1 MKKIFAILM
10 LCSWSV
16 FAEPVDINKADA
28 DTISKSLSNIGPKK
42 AAAIVQYRTEHGDFK
57 SVKDIENVS
66 GIGAK
71 TIALIEKDIVFTDSA
86 PAGDKKSEKTDPAKK
101 TK

>member
-28 DTISKSLSNIGPKK
+28 DTISKALANIGPKK
-42 AAAIVQYRTEHGDFK
+42 ATAIVQYRTEHGDFK
-57 SVKDIENVS
+57 SAKDIENVS

-71 TIALIEKDIVFTDSA
+71 TVALIEKDIVFSDSA
-86 PAGDKKSEKTDPAKK
+86 SAADKKSEKNEPSKK

>member
-1 MKKIFAILM
+1 MKKMFAILM

-28 DTISKSLSNIGPKK
+28 DTISKALANIGPKK

-57 SVKDIENVS
+57 SAKDIENVS

-71 TIALIEKDIVFTDSA
+71 TVALIEKDIVFSDSA
-86 PAGDKKSEKTDPAKK
+86 SATDKKSEKNEPSKK

>member
-1 MKKIFAILM
+1 MKKMVAILM

-28 DTISKSLSNIGPKK
+28 DTISKSLTNIGPKK
-42 AAAIVQYRTEHGDFK
+42 AAAIVQYRAEHGDFK
-57 SVKDIENVS
+57 TVKDIENVS

-71 TIALIEKDIVFTDSA
+71 TIALIEKDIVFADSA
-86 PAGDKKSEKTDPAKK
+86 ASDKKLEKTDPAKK